1 MKKAFS
7 SDYQKHSFSS
17 SLPLGGLITI
27 LIFVALPFTQMVS
40 VQKPPTVNL
49 VDHGIVIQPPAR
61 PPDPPE
67 PEKKEEK
74 VEEIE
79 IKEREQRLTL
89 DEINRALVPGDGG
102 LGKGVSGHIFDIT
115 DRFEDMIYN
124 PEQLE
129 KPPVPLVTFS
139 PVYPQDQK
147 VYRIEGEVHLIFIV
161 DEAGDV
167 KRPKVLKSPNR
178 SFSENAIKA
187 IRQWKF
193 EPGEKDDEKVKTR
206 VALVMS
212 FTLRRD

>member
-1 MKKAFS
+1 MNKVFS
-7 SDYQKHSFSS
+7 SDYQKQSFSS
-17 SLPLGGLITI
+17 SLPLGGIITI

-40 VQKPPTVNL
+40 IQKSPTVNL

-74 VEEIE
+74 KEKIE
-79 IKEREQRLTL
+79 MKEREQRLTL

-102 LGKGVSGHIFDIT
+102 LGKGASVYIFDIS
-115 DRFEDMIYN
+115 DDFDAMVYPAE
-124 PEQLE
+124 ELE
-129 KPPVPLVTFS
+129 KPPVALVKVS
-139 PVYPQDQK
+139 PVYPPDQK